1 MPQIKVNDKIYYL
14 TDFANEEEL
23 EDNLEKLSN
32 DIFGPGKIF
41 LRFKKRIGI
50 STKTIPDGYLLDL
63 SSKKPELYFVES
75 ELDTHDV
82 VRHISV
88 QLMNFYFSYNEDH
101 TGLRNIL
108 SEQINNDQF
117 KKKKCDEYVSSND
130 YSSFDKFID
139 EVTRNSTFKTIV
151 VINEE
156 PEKLSK
162 LDRIVKFDVEVLCI
176 RKYEA
181 SDGDQIFEYDTFQDN
196 ILTETSSENSK
207 SMKLVDKSTF
217 DTIVV
222 PARKEGFDKVF
233 IGEDRWYAIK
243 FSEAMQKQIKYIAGY
258 QVKPISKITHIAE
271 IKDIL
276 PYEGNIE
283 SYEGK
288 FVINFKASA
297 KKLNN
302 PIEYNPSGK
311 IKPLYGPRFA
321 KYSKLIDSKNFDDL
335 WYEE

>member
-117 KKKKCDEYVSSND
+117 MN
-130 YSSFDKFID
+130 
-139 EVTRNSTFKTIV
+139 RWNS
-151 VINEE
+151 
-156 PEKLSK
+156 
-162 LDRIVKFDVEVLCI
+162 
-176 RKYEA
+176 
-181 SDGDQIFEYDTFQDN
+181 
-196 ILTETSSENSK
+196 
-207 SMKLVDKSTF
+207 
-217 DTIVV
+217 
-222 PARKEGFDKVF
+222 
-233 IGEDRWYAIK
+233 
-243 FSEAMQKQIKYIAGY
+243 
-258 QVKPISKITHIAE
+258 H
-271 IKDIL
+271 
-276 PYEGNIE
+276 
-283 SYEGK
+283 
-288 FVINFKASA
+288 
-297 KKLNN
+297 
-302 PIEYNPSGK
+302 
-311 IKPLYGPRFA
+311 
-321 KYSKLIDSKNFDDL
+321 
-335 WYEE
+335 